1 MTKKKE
7 YDIRTAGSEMFQ
19 QFYDG
24 SYCTM
29 IGAGSTDGHK
39 DWFDGINKALKEDK
53 VGQIKTLYVFRGREM
68 NEFFDLE
75 GDNRYKDDLTFICFP
90 LDGLDIGRLTMF
102 KLKSEMRWFDD
113 ICDNLTTDYPLHKSN
128 EEKKEP
134 VNFQVTV
141 DVEELER
148 GGGYD
153 LFLSTETSSGV
164 HRQIDSLE
172 DVGSEVQRYIEDYV
186 RYIEDYALNE

>member
-1 MTKKKE
+1 MAKKKE
-7 YDIRTAGSEMFQ
+7 YDIRTVGSEMFQ

-53 VGQIKTLYVFRGREM
+53 IGQIKTLYVFKGKDM
-68 NEFFDLE
+68 DNFFGLT
-75 GDNRYKDDLTFICFP
+75 GDNRYQDDLTFICFP
-90 LDGLDIGRLTMF
+90 LDGLDIGRLAMF
-102 KLKSEMRWFDD
+102 KLKSELRWFDD
-113 ICDNLTTDYPLHKSN
+113 ICDNLSTSHPLHKSN

-134 VNFQVTV
+134 VNFQLTV

-148 GGGYD
+148 GEGYD
-153 LFLSTETSSGV
+153 LFISTENSSGV
-164 HRQIDSLE
+164 HWPVDSLD
-172 DVGSEVQRYIEDYV
+172 DVGSEVQRYIEEYV
-186 RYIEDYALNE
+186 LDE